1 MPDLSLLFLL
11 AIILAGLAFIL
22 LPWYRLRKALQ
33 QPFPEAWRRILARN
47 FPVYRRMPT
56 NLQLQLKK
64 LIRHFLHE
72 KTFIGCAGQAIDDEV
87 RVTIAA
93 SACILLLN
101 RRTSVYAGLKYILV
115 YPEAFVVER
124 DQVDE
129 AGLHAG
135 KRRGLLGE
143 SWSNGKVILSWADV
157 RVGNRQFND
166 GQNVGLHEFAHQLDH
181 ETGATAGAPLLD
193 KSSRYRRWAQVMTRE
208 FEALQRAAFNG
219 DPTLL
224 SQYGAT
230 EPAEFFAVVTEVF
243 FEQPQALAQQHP
255 ALFEELH
262 QYYRVDPREW
272 A

>member
-1 MPDLSLLFLL
+1 MPDLSLLLLL
-11 AIILAGLAFIL
+11 AIILAGLTFIL
-22 LPWYRLRKALQ
+22 LPWYRLRKVLQ
-33 QPFPEAWRRILARN
+33 QPFPEHWRRILAHN

-56 NLQLQLKK
+56 DLQMQLKK
-64 LIRHFLHE
+64 LIQRFLHE
-72 KTFIGCAGQAIDDEV
+72 KEFLGCAGQAIDDEV

-101 RRTSVYAGLKYILV
+101 RRTSVYAGLRYILV

-124 DQVDE
+124 EQVDGS
-129 AGLHAG
+129 GLHAG
-135 KRRGLLGE
+135 SRRGLLGE

-157 RVGNRQFND
+157 RFGNRIFND

-181 ETGATAGAPLLD
+181 ETGATTGVPLLG
-193 KSSRYRRWAQVMTRE
+193 KSSRYRRWARVMTRE
-208 FEALQRAAFNG
+208 FETLQRAAFNG

-243 FEQPQALAQQHP
+243 FEQPRELAEQHP
-255 ALFEELH
+255 ALFGELG

-272 A
+272 I